1 MFSLCRYVIKMKG
14 GDEMLKQRLLGLLLL
29 AFGIA
34 VPLIIGDATISVIFI
49 PLGIYG
55 LLSKN
60 NVMGDY

>member
-14 GDEMLKQRLLGLLLL
+14 GDEMLKQRLLGVFLL
-29 AFGIA
+29 ALGVA
-34 VPLIIGDATISVIFI
+34 VPLITGDSTVSVILI

-55 LLSKN
+55 LLSKT

>member
-1 MFSLCRYVIKMKG
+1 MKG
-14 GDEMLKQRLLGLLLL
+14 GDEMLKQRLLGVLLL
-29 AFGIA
+29 ALGVA
-34 VPLIIGDATISVIFI
+34 VPLIAGDATVSIILI

>member
-1 MFSLCRYVIKMKG
+1 
-14 GDEMLKQRLLGLLLL
+14 MLKQRLLGLLLL

>member
-1 MFSLCRYVIKMKG
+1 
-14 GDEMLKQRLLGLLLL
+14 MLKQRLLGVLLL
-29 AFGIA
+29 ALGVA
-34 VPLIIGDATISVIFI
+34 VPLIAGDATVSIILI